1 MKKTIT
7 KTIKAAMLLLIS
19 TCCFNA
25 HAQTPVVYYPLNGNA
40 IDSSGKG
47 LHGRMENCTPIPDRF
62 GRPNGAIQLDNIVNV
77 KNSKITF
84 PTPDVAGFYSDVF
97 TYSLW
102 VKVPS
107 YYSLLKDNDYT
118 IFEMGN
124 TDNSYHWITVNNSS
138 SISDRGFGSGTS
150 NNISDITKAHSY
162 CSQSAAVDSTKWYHL
177 VFVRDTGNT
186 RLYVNGSLKSTTS
199 VHSLKPKYTK
209 GDSTA
214 SFNLYKIFGN
224 HTILVDELRIFDK
237 VLTTAQIAA
246 LYTPAPATSGI
257 QEKEMPS
264 TSVYPNPSYGIVS
277 INSNQD
283 IANINVYDISGRAVH
298 NQQFTNKLNQTE
310 IDLSALNNGI
320 YFIAVQSSNGEISK
334 SKIVLAK

>member
-1 MKKTIT
+1 MKKTAYILV
-7 KTIKAAMLLLIS
+7 ILLSTIS
-19 TCCFNA
+19 TNLFS
-25 HAQTPVVYYPLNGNA
+25 QTPVVYYPLNGNA

-62 GRPNGAIQLDNIVNV
+62 KRPNGAIKLDNVVNV

-84 PTPDVAGFYSDVF
+84 PTPDIEGFYSDVF
-97 TYSLW
+97 TYTLW

-107 YYSLLKDNDYT
+107 YLSLLKDNDYT

-124 TDNSYHWITVNNSS
+124 TDNSYHWFTVNNSS

-162 CSQSAAVDSTKWYHL
+162 CSQSAVVDTAKWYHL

-214 SFNLYKIFGN
+214 SFNLYKIFGDY
-224 HTILVDELRIFDK
+224 TVFVDELRIYDK

-246 LYTPAPATSGI
+246 LYTPAPANSGI
-257 QEKEMPS
+257 NNISEETKFKI
-264 TSVYPNPSYGIVS
+264 YPNPSKGNVQLDYEITVNNELANVTIYDLDGRALI
-277 INSNQD
+277 SNRNVLPHE
-283 IANINVYDISGRAVH
+283 NIDISSL
-298 NQQFTNKLNQTE
+298 NKGL
-310 IDLSALNNGI
+310 
-320 YFIAVQSSNGEISK
+320 YFVCIKYNEQAITK
-334 SKIVLAK
+334 KIVVE